1 MNNSTYCP
9 TMKIRVNIFTM
20 FSPVK
25 HITWINYLHCEHFWC
40 EAKSFHNSMQYLA
53 AILIWKSIP
62 RHAIS
67 NSGKRT
73 FFTKHFCD
81 VVKIPNVGENLDGTE
96 LHWPAGWNSRQH
108 RILINLHSSMS
119 FYVCTWGSEAQLCAT
134 LPGKQDWCKAD
145 GTFCLLSSIRVSST
159 RGN

>member
-96 LHWPAGWNSRQH
+96 LHWPTGWNSRQH

-119 FYVCTWGSEAQLCAT
+119 FYVCTV
-134 LPGKQDWCKAD
+134 AD
-145 GTFCLLSSIRVSST
+145 VRKWSTTVCNSSRKIGLLQSWWHFLSFVKYK
-159 RGN
+159 GLQH